1 MCLYT
6 FYNVKIQKYSKIKKL
21 HMHNIKKYLFI
32 FISYFFYTF
41 CKFYYKKYKYIIYGR
56 VF

>member
-21 HMHNIKKYLFI
+21 HMRNIKKYLFI
-32 FISYFFYTF
+32 FLFSILFVNFIIKSIS
-41 CKFYYKKYKYIIYGR
+41 I
-56 VF
+56 